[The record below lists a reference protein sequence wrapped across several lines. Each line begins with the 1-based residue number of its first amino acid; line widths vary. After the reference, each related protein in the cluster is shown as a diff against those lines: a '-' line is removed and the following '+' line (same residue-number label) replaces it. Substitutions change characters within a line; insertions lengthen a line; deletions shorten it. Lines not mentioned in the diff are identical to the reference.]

1 MNSTSVYTDS
11 NICQE
16 PTTDY
21 VKIVVG
27 ILFFCSEILPFIGK
41 KDQNNGFIQIIHE
54 LFVRSER
61 SERTVRTVRNTP
73 TIISAI
79 EHSNH

>member
-21 VKIVVG
+21 VKIFVG

-61 SERTVRTVRNTP
+61 TVRNTP